1 MAQEDCVTH
10 RKCCIRLHLELFSLS
25 PREKKP
31 CKSGQLSGPISLFLF
46 PELPGLPAADSAP
59 LGFLLLVGF
68 HPSSLRSRCIAVTAG
83 NVLTISPGRS
93 EVTVPSWHIR
103 LLPCLFTVRLLS
115 CGKPESKVSWCVVC
129 SFLPI
134 QAVSNSQFRK
144 DFFLPCLLF
153 IRMRRGRSYR
163 KILKAFCTMEELNA
177 RSDLL

>member
-10 RKCCIRLHLELFSLS
+10 RKCCIRLHLVLFSLS

-59 LGFLLLVGF
+59 LGFLLLVGL
-68 HPSSLRSRCIAVTAG
+68 HPSFLRSRSLAVTAG

-103 LLPCLFTVRLLS
+103 LLPRLFTMRLLS
-115 CGKPESKVSWCVVC
+115 CGKPEPKVSWCLLVPSHPGCKQFSVSQGLFPPVSFVHSDEEGKELQKNTR
-129 SFLPI
+129 SFLHYGGAEC
-134 QAVSNSQFRK
+134 QK
-144 DFFLPCLLF
+144 
-153 IRMRRGRSYR
+153 
-163 KILKAFCTMEELNA
+163 
-177 RSDLL
+177 